1 MVRWQAPAAIGRSER
16 MVYVGVDIA
25 KVDHVAGAV
34 DEHGERVCR
43 PMGFKN
49 AEAGFERLCAWLE
62 GVCGDAGEAVVGMEA
77 TGHYWMAC
85 YAFLTS
91 KGYPVAVVNPMQ
103 VKAVRDLKGRSR
115 VKNDRVDSELIAE
128 TMRIG
133 QCDPTRLATDD
144 VQALRLHTRYRQNL
158 RDAMAEAKTQ
168 AKCLLDAYFPEYEG
182 TFSDD
187 FGAASTAVLKRCP
200 TAVECRRTQARTLS
214 RLVSEASRGRL
225 GDAKADEIKAK
236 AKASVGIDLAWE
248 AASLE
253 IRGHVAHI
261 EYLEGEIA
269 RLDKVIAETL
279 GRVEPL
285 VLTIPGVGA
294 TVGAQIVAEVGDVSR
309 FRNAAALVSYA
320 GLNPGVSQ
328 SGRFEATEVHITKK
342 GSAHLRRALWLAAS
356 RAYQHDAAL
365 GEFYARKRSE
375 GKSHR
380 EAVTAVARKLCHIA
394 FAVMRDQRPYDPSK
408 PGADPSKAVARKQS
422 VFGSQGASGTD
433 KT

>member
-1 MVRWQAPAAIGRSER
+1 

-25 KVDHVAGAV
+25 KVDHVVGAV
-34 DEHGERVCR
+34 DGRGERVCR
-43 PMGFKN
+43 PMSFKN
-49 AEAGFERLCAWLE
+49 SEDGFARLGAWLE
-62 GVCGDAGEAVVGMEA
+62 GVAGDPSEAVVGMEA

-85 YAFLTS
+85 YAFLTAR
-91 KGYPVAVVNPMQ
+91 GYPVAVINPMQ
-103 VKAVRDLKGRSR
+103 VRAVRDLRGRSR

-128 TMRIG
+128 TMRVG

-158 RDAMAEAKTQ
+158 RDAVAEAKTQ

-187 FGAASTAVLKRCP
+187 FGAASMAVLKRCP
-200 TAVECRRTQARTLS
+200 TAVECKRTQARTLS
-214 RLVSEASRGRL
+214 RLMSEASRGRL
-225 GDAKADEIKAK
+225 GDAKAAELKGKA
-236 AKASVGIDLAWE
+236 ASSVGIDLAWE

-269 RLDKVIAETL
+269 KLDRVVSEMLRK
-279 GRVEPL
+279 VEPL
-285 VLTIPGVGA
+285 VLTVPGVGA
-294 TVGAQIVAEVGDVSR
+294 TVGAQIVAEIGDVSR

-328 SGRFEATEVHITKK
+328 SGKFEAADTHITKK
-342 GSAHLRRALWLAAS
+342 GSAYLRRAMWLAAS
-356 RAYQHDAAL
+356 RAYQYDPAL
-365 GEFYARKRSE
+365 GEFYARKRAE

-380 EAVTAVARKLCHIA
+380 EAVTAVARKLCHIV
-394 FAVMRDQRPYDPSK
+394 FVVMRDQRPYDPSL
-408 PGADPSKAVARKQS
+408 PGRDPSQSDAKKQP
-422 VFGSQGASGTD
+422 VFDSQSTSNAD
-433 KT
+433 KS